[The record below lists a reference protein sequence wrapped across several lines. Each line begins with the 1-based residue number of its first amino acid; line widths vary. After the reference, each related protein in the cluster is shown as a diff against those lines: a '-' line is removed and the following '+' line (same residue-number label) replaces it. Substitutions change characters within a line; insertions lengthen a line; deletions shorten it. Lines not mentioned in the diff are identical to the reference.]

1 MDTFIAFRHG
11 VQITFFHLPLA
22 VHRWQHNYPSM
33 FTLTKSLL
41 ENRTNVKPVQKIGQ
55 GVLEEKLISSSQEG
69 STDETVS
76 QAAT

>member
-1 MDTFIAFRHG
+1 MDTIYCIPSRRSNN
-11 VQITFFHLPLA
+11 FFHLPLA

-41 ENRTNVKPVQKIGQ
+41 ENRTNVKPVKKS
-55 GVLEEKLISSSQEG
+55 VKEYLKLVPSFQEG

-76 QAAT
+76 QAAA